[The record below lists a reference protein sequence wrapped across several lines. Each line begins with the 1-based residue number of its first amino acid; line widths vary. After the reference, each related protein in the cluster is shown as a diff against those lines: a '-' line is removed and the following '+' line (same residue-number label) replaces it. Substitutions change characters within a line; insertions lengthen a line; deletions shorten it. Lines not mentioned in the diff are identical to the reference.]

1 MQLIEKFADQIS
13 AHRCTDDIKP
23 EELEKECKKIHKIWA
38 RMVVACQDAPGV
50 VPSNVKRSDPANSA
64 ASRRP
69 CSNTV
74 I

>member
-50 VPSNVKRSDPANSA
+50 VPSSGHNDPITWPEKLQVSVM
-64 ASRRP
+64 S
-69 CSNTV
+69 
-74 I
+74 